1 MNEDAVPPNDAPT
14 GSAEP
19 VRPYDIRAVRLTIG
33 GIGLAFLFWTMG
45 SIYLLDRDI
54 YAHVADSHGTWPL
67 IVLLGG
73 LALAL
78 AGEVYSDLLTLK
90 SWLERGIF
98 AAALL
103 LFAVFAAAIG
113 INVADKQLSSD
124 YKGVLGGGAFCCGS
138 LTMTALVWWI
148 SLSPT
153 NPLRMRE
160 VQRKSTY
167 IGDAIRSR
175 GLDEMTG
182 RGILLLVATA
192 LLAVPPLAALTLIA
206 FDWQDESKVV
216 FSYPAGVLTLFG
228 AFILLC
234 VVGVRAWQRGRRHD
248 AASRDIPAGSN

>member
-1 MNEDAVPPNDAPT
+1 MNDDVSVDDAPPT
-14 GSAEP
+14 EP
-19 VRPYDIRAVRLTIG
+19 VRPYDIRAVRLTLG

-45 SIYLLDRDI
+45 IIYLLDHDL
-54 YAHVADSHGTWPL
+54 YAHVAAQRGMWPF
-67 IVLLGG
+67 IVLLSVVGS
-73 LALAL
+73 LAL
-78 AGEVYSDLLTLK
+78 AGEVYSDILTLK

-103 LFAVFAAAIG
+103 LFVVFAAALG
-113 INVADKQLSSD
+113 INVSDKQLSSD
-124 YKGVLGGGAFCCGS
+124 YKGVLGGVAFCCGS
-138 LTMTALVWWI
+138 LSMTALIWWI

-160 VQRKSTY
+160 DQPKSTY

-175 GLDEMTG
+175 RLDEMTG
-182 RGILLLVATA
+182 WGIPLLVATA

-234 VVGVRAWQRGRRHD
+234 VAGVRAWQRGRRHD